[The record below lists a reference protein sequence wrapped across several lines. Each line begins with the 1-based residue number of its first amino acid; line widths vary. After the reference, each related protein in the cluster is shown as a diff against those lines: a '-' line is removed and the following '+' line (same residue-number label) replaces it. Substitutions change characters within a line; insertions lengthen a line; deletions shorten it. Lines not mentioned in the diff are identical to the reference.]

1 MDTRESV
8 LRALIEGGGEYISGE
23 ALAERLNL
31 SRAAVWKAIRTL
43 KAEGREIEAV
53 TNRGYRLVGG
63 GDVFSAAA
71 VRELA
76 CSDGL
81 SISFEREVTGTNAVL
96 KERAAAGAPE
106 GTVLIAS
113 HQTAGRGRYG
123 RAFYSPE
130 GTGVY
135 LSIILRP
142 RFEARKAQLIT
153 CLAAVAGAKAVEK
166 VSGRKTEIKW
176 VNDILLEG
184 KKICGILTEASLDL
198 ESGGLDWAVMG
209 IGFNVAD
216 PEGGWGELRGIAG
229 SIFGAAAPA
238 GKRAELAAEFINEFW
253 ELYQSFDEKAFLEEY
268 RARQAAVGKR
278 VEVIAQGREP
288 RTAVAKGVD
297 EEFRLVVEYPDGSRE
312 ALFSGEVRI
321 LIKESLG

>member
-23 ALAERLNL
+23 ALAERLNI

-76 CSDGL
+76 RSDGL

-184 KKICGILTEASLDL
+184 
-198 ESGGLDWAVMG
+198 
-209 IGFNVAD
+209 
-216 PEGGWGELRGIAG
+216 
-229 SIFGAAAPA
+229 
-238 GKRAELAAEFINEFW
+238 
-253 ELYQSFDEKAFLEEY
+253 
-268 RARQAAVGKR
+268 
-278 VEVIAQGREP
+278 
-288 RTAVAKGVD
+288 
-297 EEFRLVVEYPDGSRE
+297 
-312 ALFSGEVRI
+312 
-321 LIKESLG
+321 